1 MKELLHQ
8 AKVRDATVAGIFYPD
23 DPEEL
28 ESRISALLQAAK
40 PSVTKATV
48 IFSPHAGLDYSGD
61 LSALAWKSAEG
72 SRIESVLVLAP
83 LHRAEE
89 SFIYLPESDYYEL
102 PTGRIRVDHETVSEL
117 GDCGTLMNIN
127 DIPHLQDHGIELQL
141 PFMLDLF
148 PDARLVPILVGKSS
162 PAVIRALASA
172 LSLVFSDRVQST
184 LIVISSDIGS
194 SNEERVAAL
203 VADRF
208 LRSFLDEDSTS
219 IAEDIEAGNISA
231 CGSACVA
238 AYLMS
243 GLAGSKRPVLLGRHD
258 SSASREMG
266 EERLVH
272 YAAVAFADAD

>member
-1 MKELLHQ
+1 MKELLRQ
-8 AKVRDATVAGIFYPD
+8 TKVRDATVAGIFYPD

-28 ESRISALLQAAK
+28 ESRILALIQAAK
-40 PSVTKATV
+40 PSITRATA

-72 SRIESVLVLAP
+72 RRIESVLVLAP
-83 LHRAEE
+83 LHRAQE

-102 PTGRIRVDHETVSEL
+102 PTGRISVDHEAVGEL
-117 GDCGTLMNIN
+117 RDCGTLMSVN
-127 DIPHLQDHGIELQL
+127 DIPHLEEHGIELQL
-141 PFMLDLF
+141 PFMLELF
-148 PDARLVPILVGKSS
+148 PDASLVPLLVGKSS
-162 PAVIRALASA
+162 PALIKALASA
-172 LSLVFSDRVQST
+172 LSLVFSSRASST

-194 SNEERVAAL
+194 SDDERSAMV

-208 LRSFLDEDSTS
+208 LRSFLAEDGAS
-219 IAEDIEAGNISA
+219 IAEGIAAGDICA

-243 GLAGSKRPVLLGRHD
+243 GLAVGKRPVLLGRHD
-258 SSASREMG
+258 SSATRETG

-272 YAAVAFADAD
+272 YAAVAFADG